1 MNDLSKRLRDLADKF
16 SEGWHDGI
24 KIDATDIELL
34 ADAAA
39 ALAEPEQSEP
49 SPFGWVKS
57 SEMET
62 SRRFGGSINL
72 WREKYDCD
80 VPVYLAAPP
89 RREPQCKWPTCQTEE
104 YQQKLSDDVA
114 SELIGT
120 PRGEPQHAKHCAS
133 LTRLLLSDP
142 PQKARCDCGAEGGK
156 E

>member
-1 MNDLSKRLRDLADKF
+1 MMNDLSKRLRDLADKF

-89 RREPQCKWPTCQTEE
+89 RREPLTE
-104 YQQKLSDDVA
+104 QVKNGDWLD
-114 SELIGT
+114 T
-120 PRGEPQHAKHCAS
+120 
-133 LTRLLLSDP
+133 TRP
-142 PQKARCDCGAEGGK
+142 KYGIGGK

>member
-1 MNDLSKRLRDLADKF
+1 MSELRKAAVAVIARWDSPDWKDGTHTADYF
-16 SEGWHDGI
+16 N
-24 KIDATDIELL
+24 ALR
-34 ADAAA
+34 A

-89 RREPQCKWPTCQTEE
+89 RREPLTED
-104 YQQKLSDDVA
+104 KMW
-114 SELIGT
+114 ELWNAQGDN
-120 PRGEPQHAKHCAS
+120 EMDQAAACAF
-133 LTRLLLSDP
+133 
-142 PQKARCDCGAEGGK
+142 ARAVEQYHGIGGK